1 MPWTQRDLD
10 FVAARLLPDIYDI
23 NQRLKYERNTK
34 RLRSLLSE
42 LEPMKFRITEPTFFL
57 HKERQPG
64 ESLDFPVGPHRNTVV
79 GGHGLV
85 RVPQF
90 EEITEANPMSVID
103 RIKAKALQAR
113 DIVPTAIKE
122 FEADLDSIIAGGPML
137 AEKRAAAVGPHREA
151 TKGLLTEIDGL
162 KGAMD
167 ILSNGDPLPASGDSV
182 PK

>member
-1 MPWTQRDLD
+1 
-10 FVAARLLPDIYDI
+10 
-23 NQRLKYERNTK
+23 
-34 RLRSLLSE
+34 
-42 LEPMKFRITEPTFFL
+42 MKFRITEDTFFV
-57 HKERQPG
+57 HKDRHPG
-64 ESLDFPVGPHRNTVV
+64 ETMEFPVGPHKNTLV

-90 EEITEANPMSVID
+90 EEIREAKSMSVID

-137 AEKRAAAVGPHREA
+137 AEKRAAAVGPHKEA
-151 TKGLLTEIDGL
+151 TEGLLTEIDGL

-167 ILSNGDPLPASGDSV
+167 ILSNGDPLSGVKS
-182 PK
+182 